1 MTTSKHT
8 PKSVSAVD
16 FYFDPMC
23 PWAHQ
28 TSLWIRNVRS
38 QNGIAINWKFFSL
51 EETNRVEG
59 KKHPWEREVSFG
71 WTPMR
76 IGAWMRRI
84 DMDLCDKWY
93 EAIGNALHIQGRR
106 PYEEE
111 TALQLLAAIGAPLN
125 AWTDALAD
133 ASTHDDVRND
143 HEFAVKELGGFG
155 VPILKFATGRAVFGP
170 VVVPAPEGSDA
181 IELWDL
187 TVSYAHFPGLF
198 EIKTPKTQA
207 DLEHIGNVFNPYLKA
222 REWKTVQNP
231 AL

>member
-1 MTTSKHT
+1 
-8 PKSVSAVD
+8 
-16 FYFDPMC
+16 
-23 PWAHQ
+23 
-28 TSLWIRNVRS
+28 
-38 QNGIAINWKFFSL
+38 
-51 EETNRVEG
+51 
-59 KKHPWEREVSFG
+59 
-71 WTPMR
+71 MR
-76 IGAWMRRI
+76 IGAWLRRI

-111 TALQLLAAIGAPLN
+111 TALQLLADIGAPLN
-125 AWTDALAD
+125 AWNDALAD

-143 HEFAVKELGGFG
+143 HEFAVTELGGFG

-181 IELWDL
+181 LELWDL
-187 TVSYAHFPGLF
+187 TVAYAHFPGLY
-198 EIKTPKTQA
+198 EIKTPKMQA

>member
-51 EETNRVEG
+51 EETNRLDG

-76 IGAWMRRI
+76 IGAWLRRI
-84 DMDLCDKWY
+84 DMNLCDKWY
-93 EAIGNALHIQGRR
+93 EAIGNALHIDGRR

-111 TALQLLAAIGAPLN
+111 TALQLLGDIGAPLN
-125 AWTDALAD
+125 AWNDALTD

-170 VVVPAPEGSDA
+170 VVVPAPEESDA

-187 TVSYAHFPGLF
+187 TVAYAHFPGLY

>member
-1 MTTSKHT
+1 MTSSKHI
-8 PKSVSAVD
+8 PRAVSSVD

-28 TSLWIRNVRS
+28 TSLWIRNVRA
-38 QNGIAINWKFFSL
+38 QNNIAINWKFFSL

-59 KKHPWEREVSFG
+59 KKHPWEREVSYG

-76 IGAWMRRI
+76 IGAWLRRI

-93 EAIGNALHIQGRR
+93 EVIGNALHIEGKR
-106 PYEEE
+106 PYEIE
-111 TALQLLAAIGAPLN
+111 TAQALLKEINAPLN
-125 AWTDALAD
+125 AWEEALSDAT
-133 ASTHDDVRND
+133 THDDVRRD
-143 HEFAVKELGGFG
+143 HEFAVNELGGFG
-155 VPILKFATGRAVFGP
+155 VPILKFQTGRAVFGP
-170 VVVPAPEGSDA
+170 VVVPAPRGDEA
-181 IELWDL
+181 MELWDL
-187 TVSYAHFPGLF
+187 TVSYAHFPGLY
-198 EIKTPKTQA
+198 EMKTPKTQQ